1 MELKILLKFARLT
14 WKALTERTLSLPSML
29 RNFSTFLLGS
39 IGVQLLAR
47 FQNRLHLGENVR
59 IQKLRSLQLMGKES
73 EIKIGDHSIV
83 FEDSQLEAMGRGKIV
98 VGRYSVLG
106 ECRISARNSVVI
118 GDRVLTSW
126 NVFIQDND
134 PHPLCP
140 TLRAQ
145 QVRNICNQFFPR
157 FTKGEN
163 ETDVEEIDWT
173 HITAPVE
180 IGDDVWIGAG
190 ATVLKGA
197 RIGRGSIVGCGSVVT
212 AGNYED
218 GSVLAGNP
226 ARVIRRL
233 KILS

>member
-1 MELKILLKFARLT
+1 MELKFFMVFARLT

-29 RNFSTFLLGS
+29 RNFSTFLFGS
-39 IGVQLLAR
+39 IGVRILSQFQDRLQLG
-47 FQNRLHLGENVR
+47 NNVR
-59 IQKLRSLQLMGKES
+59 IQRIRSLQLFGRES

-83 FEDSQLEAMGRGKIV
+83 FEDSRLEAIGRGKIV
-98 VGRYSVLG
+98 VGKYSVLG
-106 ECRISARNSVVI
+106 ECRISARDSVVL

-140 TLRAQ
+140 TLRGQ
-145 QVRNICNQFFPR
+145 QVKNICNQFFPR
-157 FTKGEN
+157 FIRNGSRI
-163 ETDVEEIDWT
+163 DIEEIHWN
-173 HITAPVE
+173 HATAPIE